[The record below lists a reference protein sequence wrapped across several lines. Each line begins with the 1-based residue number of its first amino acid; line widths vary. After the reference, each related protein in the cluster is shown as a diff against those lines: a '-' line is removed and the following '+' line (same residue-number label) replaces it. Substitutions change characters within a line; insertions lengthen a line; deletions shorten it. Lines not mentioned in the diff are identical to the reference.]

1 MPPSSRPS
9 PTDPTPADTAPAA
22 GAAASATAPAATGT
36 APATPAPTGTTPAP
50 AARIVALDVLR
61 GFALCGILVVN
72 IPPLLWLEQ
81 TPGTAWIR
89 TVLDITVQE
98 RFFPLFSLLFGISF
112 GLLWHR
118 LETRDARPR
127 VVMLRRLLMLL
138 VLGVVHQQLQPG
150 EALLPYALVGLVVL
164 LPLTWVPRTVRT
176 PVHAVLGVVATLVAV
191 HQGGGVLLVPALLV
205 LGVALAHPR
214 VLAAV
219 TGPSRGTRHG
229 LAVVAAVTAAVAV
242 AGAVTWTGTPHVR
255 ALPWFSPAFGLATM
269 VLYATTVLLLLRSRV
284 GGVVRRLWEPFGR
297 TALSNYVGATLL
309 VLAAAVT
316 AEGLGGVP
324 WRGDAGYPLAV
335 VMAVV
340 ILLVQYGLTVVWL
353 RHFRQGP
360 LEWAW
365 RCVTYRTMLPIRR

>member
-9 PTDPTPADTAPAA
+9 PTDPTPADTAPATGA
-22 GAAASATAPAATGT
+22 VAEAAAPAPTGT
-36 APATPAPTGTTPAP
+36 APATPAP

-118 LETRDARPR
+118 LETRGTRPR

-164 LPLTWVPRTVRT
+164 LPLTWVPRGVRT
-176 PVHAVLGVVATLVAV
+176 PVHAVLGVVGTLVAV

-219 TGPSRGTRHG
+219 TGP
-229 LAVVAAVTAAVAV
+229 
-242 AGAVTWTGTPHVR
+242 
-255 ALPWFSPAFGLATM
+255 
-269 VLYATTVLLLLRSRV
+269 
-284 GGVVRRLWEPFGR
+284 
-297 TALSNYVGATLL
+297 
-309 VLAAAVT
+309 
-316 AEGLGGVP
+316 
-324 WRGDAGYPLAV
+324 
-335 VMAVV
+335 
-340 ILLVQYGLTVVWL
+340 
-353 RHFRQGP
+353 
-360 LEWAW
+360 
-365 RCVTYRTMLPIRR
+365 

>member
-229 LAVVAAVTAAVAV
+229 LAVVAAVTAA
-242 AGAVTWTGTPHVR
+242 
-255 ALPWFSPAFGLATM
+255 
-269 VLYATTVLLLLRSRV
+269 
-284 GGVVRRLWEPFGR
+284 
-297 TALSNYVGATLL
+297 
-309 VLAAAVT
+309 
-316 AEGLGGVP
+316 
-324 WRGDAGYPLAV
+324 
-335 VMAVV
+335 
-340 ILLVQYGLTVVWL
+340 
-353 RHFRQGP
+353 
-360 LEWAW
+360 
-365 RCVTYRTMLPIRR
+365 